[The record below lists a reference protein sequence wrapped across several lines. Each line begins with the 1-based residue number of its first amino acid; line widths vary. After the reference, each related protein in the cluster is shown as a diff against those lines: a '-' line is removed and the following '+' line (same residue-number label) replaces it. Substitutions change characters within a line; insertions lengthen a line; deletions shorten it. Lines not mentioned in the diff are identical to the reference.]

1 MKRRRAATSLQQ
13 PDREGEAIRRVVVA
27 ERLRL
32 RERADPEEGRD
43 VGRAARALA
52 VVRGP
57 VRGERRAVLGVAVL
71 EPSVRAAVLVCALF
85 NTIDRIADA
94 LGFEVPP
101 DEQQRAV
108 APLLLEMGYSSGAKP

>member
-1 MKRRRAATSLQQ
+1 VS
-13 PDREGEAIRRVVVA
+13 DGAI
-27 ERLRL
+27 L
-32 RERADPEEGRD
+32 D
-43 VGRAARALA
+43 
-52 VVRGP
+52 
-57 VRGERRAVLGVAVL
+57 
-71 EPSVRAAVLVCALF
+71 AVLVCALF